1 MARVTIDHIARA
13 LLANPECTTNTF
25 PVHAPI
31 IASAGIAVIAC
42 SPILFQELAY
52 SIATDVQCAVI
63 SIKTVFVS
71 FAVATQEDGLVYAS
85 LKIGVAVVNGAWIF
99 IIA

>member
-1 MARVTIDHIARA
+1 
-13 LLANPECTTNTF
+13 
-25 PVHAPI
+25 
-31 IASAGIAVIAC
+31 
-42 SPILFQELAY
+42 LFQELAY

-85 LKIGVAVVNGAWIF
+85 LKIWVAVVNGAWIF